1 MDQTYV
7 EEVSWALILSK
18 GQFLSFFKIY
28 ISLDFPFKL
37 MKINK
42 KDDMISEFMLDS
54 KNSYDSKNYS
64 FKLENDEFSKTS
76 QKTEKKIEKSQGV
89 NIFQNKDN
97 ISCFEYNS
105 TILKIDE
112 KVPSLNFSAQNDL
125 YEFSCPSKFI
135 NYEENT
141 LILDHTKS
149 QKLLQ
154 NEEYSEAM
162 ETYKRITAIIETHLK
177 DPHHPLA
184 VLKAEYMQYF
194 IKKYEN
200 LTHME
205 FRTSNSK
212 NMIATY
218 EFMLNDIRQFI
229 RVFKESISNFYS
241 LDEIGKKFKSQNV
254 NFFTNDNLINFVLSI
269 VFTDEIYFT
278 VFEIQRKIDRFNE
291 IIFKRNMKVV
301 KDYNPEK
308 FSVPDKYC
316 LNDKTISLKHIIII
330 HKKSKKNNSN
340 PCSPSMIEKSSE
352 KEKNLFNSF
361 NCTIEMLKN
370 MNYLKSPAHKMKLL
384 VKASENINEEIE
396 EFYEKYAIEEKSNL
410 NPEEFLSIL
419 IFIVSKVKINSLVS
433 QCNFMEKFMTQ
444 SNLTD
449 KNGYYFY
456 MFKAAVE
463 YVLNANYS
471 K

>member
-1 MDQTYV
+1 MNKNNRN
-7 EEVSWALILSK
+7 K
-18 GQFLSFFKIY
+18 GDNS
-28 ISLDFPFKL
+28 ISGL
-37 MKINK
+37 
-42 KDDMISEFMLDS
+42 MLDS
-54 KNSYDSKNYS
+54 ENSYESKNYS
-64 FKLENDEFSKTS
+64 FKLDDDYFSNTS
-76 QKTEKKIEKSQGV
+76 QKTQKKIEKSQGV

-97 ISCFEYNS
+97 FSCFEHNS

-112 KVPSLNFSAQNDL
+112 KVPSLSFSAQNDL

-135 NYEENT
+135 NYKENT

-154 NEEYSEAM
+154 NEEYSDAM

-177 DPHHPLA
+177 DPLHPLA
-184 VLKAEYMQYF
+184 VLKSEYMQYF

-200 LTHME
+200 LTQMD

-212 NMIATY
+212 NMIANY

-241 LDEIGKKFKSQNV
+241 LNEIGKKFKSQKV

-269 VFTDEIYFT
+269 VFTDEIYLT
-278 VFEIQRKIDRFNE
+278 IFEIQRKIDRFNE
-291 IIFKRNMKVV
+291 IIFKRNLKAL

-308 FSVPDKYC
+308 FSVPERFC
-316 LNDKTISLKHIIII
+316 LNDKTISLKHILNN
-330 HKKSKKNNSN
+330 KKSKKNNSN
-340 PCSPSMIEKSSE
+340 PCTPLMIERSSE

-361 NCTIEMLKN
+361 TCTIEMLKN

-396 EFYEKYAIEEKSNL
+396 EFYKKYAIDEKSSL

-463 YVLNANYS
+463 YVLNANDTD
-471 K
+471 